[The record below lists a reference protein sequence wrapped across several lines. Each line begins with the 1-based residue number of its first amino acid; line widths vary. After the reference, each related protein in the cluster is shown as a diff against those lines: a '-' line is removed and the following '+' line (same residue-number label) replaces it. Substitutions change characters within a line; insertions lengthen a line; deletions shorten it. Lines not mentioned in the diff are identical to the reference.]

1 MAISFL
7 DAVARAYAGRHND
20 LSRFCFVFPNKRAG
34 TFFLKSLAEALGE
47 RTMLA
52 PEVLT
57 VNDFVMRISGR
68 EIDSRIDMLFRLY
81 NVYCNL
87 KGSNADFS
95 TDEGILDFDR
105 FAPWG
110 ETVLND
116 FSEVDQYDVDAESL
130 FKNVKDYRE
139 IASNFL
145 SDEQREVIERYF
157 GYTPS
162 LNEVEGFWRNL
173 DIEEHPSEIK
183 DRFVELWQV
192 LPELYHGIRD
202 NLETAGL
209 CMPGSA
215 FRLASERVAEQGV
228 DSLPWQRVVF
238 VGFNALSTTECALFE
253 ELRGYKC
260 DDGDDYAEFFWDGTG
275 PVLEQSHE
283 KASRDLR
290 RNRRNFPSP
299 EWAAPVLALAARD
312 SMPESITV
320 AAAPSNAA
328 QAKIA
333 GMKVEELL
341 AHIDSG
347 QVSDARVAVVLPDE
361 NMLMP
366 MLYSLPD
373 SLEAVNLTM
382 GYPLKHTSI
391 ASFMYHFKRIVTR
404 MHRKGDI
411 LMYPQDDLKA
421 LLAHPMAHLV
431 TGSAAI
437 NEINGYMARHHR
449 FMITCDELAK
459 FSPVMAEMLT
469 PPDVDSTPESGIAYI
484 DSVLLRADEAL
495 AGGGDTIL
503 KAKLERSHIL
513 VYRKALARLLASVR
527 EHGVSM
533 KMRSVFLLMDRLLA
547 GEKVNFEGEPLQG
560 LQVMGL
566 LETRAIDFDHVIML
580 SLNDKEMPRS
590 ARRRTF
596 IPDSLRHGFG
606 LPVSSTAEALY
617 SYYFY
622 RLLSRAKDVT
632 LIYDARE
639 GEGMRS
645 GGKSRFLLQLD
656 LLYAKD
662 KVSHENYSF
671 ALNSSDSVPES
682 VEKTTEVM
690 EILEN
695 FKKEGSGYNLSA
707 SSLNTYCGCPVQ
719 FYFKTVQ
726 GINDDPEPTDTID
739 SITQGDIVHD
749 MMLNLYFPKELQNKY
764 LKKRLVVGPD
774 HIRDILA
781 DEAALEQMMT
791 RMVNKHYFHLEGE
804 DLDRPLPQGIGL
816 VASRLLGEV
825 KDFLRNDLRRA
836 PLVLLGGE
844 LKGKVQWRIGNSPA
858 VNIGYA
864 FDRVEEID
872 EGRRLKMIDYKTGSV
887 KMEAKPVPVLDSE
900 GNEIGYDPLGSVFAG
915 DFESKNIF
923 QLLLY
928 ANLIN
933 KRADDEEGLSPRPVN
948 CVIYDGNNI
957 ASDGETLPV
966 IPVREEGKSRYSKK
980 KMSDHLAV
988 NGNFLENLEKM
999 INEIF
1004 DPSVPFLPTSDIKKC
1019 SHCRFMSLCRR

>member
-7 DAVARAYAGRHND
+7 DAVAQAYAGRHYD
-20 LSRFCFVFPNKRAG
+20 LSRFCFVFPGKRAG

-87 KGSNADFS
+87 KGVGADFS
-95 TDEGILDFDR
+95 TDEGTLDFDR

-116 FSEVDQYDVDAESL
+116 FSEVDQYDVDADAL
-130 FKNVKDYRE
+130 FRNVKDYRE

-157 GYTPS
+157 GYAPS
-162 LNEVEGFWRNL
+162 LNDVEGFWRNL
-173 DIEEHPSEIK
+173 DVDDHPSEIK
-183 DRFVELWQV
+183 DRFIELWQV

-202 NLETAGL
+202 NLEAAGL

-215 FRLASERVAEQGV
+215 FRLASERVTEQGV
-228 DSLPWQRVVF
+228 DRLPWRRVVF
-238 VGFNALSTTECALFE
+238 VGFNALSTTECTLFE

-260 DDGDDYAEFFWDGTG
+260 EDGDDYAEFFWDGTG
-275 PVLEQSHE
+275 PVLEQSHG

-299 EWAAPVLALAARD
+299 EWAAPVLALAERD
-312 SMPESITV
+312 SMPESITIS
-320 AAAPSNAA
+320 AAPSNAA

-333 GMKVEELL
+333 GLKVEEVLTR
-341 AHIDSG
+341 IDSG

-366 MLYSLPD
+366 MLYSFPD
-373 SLEAVNLTM
+373 SLESVNLTM
-382 GYPLKHTSI
+382 GYPLRHTSI

-421 LLAHPMAHLV
+421 LLAHPLAHLV
-431 TGSAAI
+431 AGSEAI
-437 NEINGYMARHHR
+437 NDINGYMARHHR
-449 FMITCDELAK
+449 FMITRDELEK
-459 FSPVMAEMLT
+459 FSPVTAEILT
-469 PPDVDSTPESGIAYI
+469 PPAADCPPAAAIAYI
-484 DSVLLRADEAL
+484 DSVLLRVDEAL
-495 AGGGDTIL
+495 AGGGETIL
-503 KAKLERSHIL
+503 KTKLERSHIL

-527 EHGVSM
+527 EHGVAM
-533 KMRSVFLLMDRLLA
+533 RMRSVFLLMDRLLA

-606 LPVSSTAEALY
+606 LPVSSAAESLY

-695 FKKEGSGYNLSA
+695 FKREGSGYNLSA

-844 LKGKVQWRIGNSPA
+844 LKGKVRWRIGNSPA

-887 KMEAKPVPVLDSE
+887 KMESKPVPVLDSE

-933 KRADDEEGLSPRPVN
+933 KRADDEEGLPPRPVN

-957 ASDGETLPV
+957 ASNGETLPV